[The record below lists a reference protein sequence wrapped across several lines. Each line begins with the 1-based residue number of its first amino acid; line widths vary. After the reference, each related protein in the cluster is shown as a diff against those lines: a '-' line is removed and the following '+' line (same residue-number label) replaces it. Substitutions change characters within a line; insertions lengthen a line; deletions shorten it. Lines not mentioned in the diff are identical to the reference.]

1 MTHSF
6 ANSLKRVVVIMSSI
20 LFFRTPI
27 SPINA
32 LGTELMLSFIQAPIT
47 GHLIYLCLRW
57 RWREVGAASGRCLL
71 LRFLHLLCVRWS
83 LRCQRWSAVSISIV
97 KMGVVLQFQ
106 ILYIAKLVL
115 KLKLPAFFL
124 LNLIYFILFSSMENI
139 VFCLFWCV
147 WTKCHRSVSMSNILV
162 SFSCHVRMDHHRHIS
177 RSYTFNPKYRL

>member
-1 MTHSF
+1 MFLGRFHTVYWLEYPVTHSF

-83 LRCQRWSAVSISIV
+83 LRCQRWSAVSISTV

-115 KLKLPAFFL
+115 KLKLPVFF
-124 LNLIYFILFSSMENI
+124 IESYIFHFILEYGQHSLLLVLM
-139 VFCLFWCV
+139 CMDQ
-147 WTKCHRSVSMSNILV
+147 VS
-162 SFSCHVRMDHHRHIS
+162 
-177 RSYTFNPKYRL
+177 P